1 MAIISDMTI
10 SSRNGFFTNFR
21 EKHPKVTK
29 AVVTT
34 GKVMAVVVCTATL
47 VAATY
52 VGFNKPDQGKDS
64 PRAHVNK
71 YGNPKVGYN
80 TPQRANF
87 QVIKDVIL
95 HRTIMHPYKCQTCKK
110 YHVGHKY

>member
-1 MAIISDMTI
+1 MNKSTT
-10 SSRNGFFTNFR
+10 SSEKTKNGIFSNFK
-21 EKHPKVTK
+21 EKHPKATK
-29 AVVTT
+29 AIVTT
-34 GKVMAVVVCTATL
+34 GKAMGVVVGTTVL

-52 VGFNKPDQGKDS
+52 VCFNKPALGKDS

-71 YGNPKVGYN
+71 YGNPKVCYN

-87 QVIKDVIL
+87 QVIKDLIL
-95 HRTIMHPYKCQTCKK
+95 HLTIMHPYKCQTCEK